1 MTTCRLTPLLTLALA
16 ACAGDA
22 TVPSSLDQPPEALGV
37 SSAITPTVVLDRLDN
52 PRGLAFGPDGALYV
66 TEAGNTSIN
75 GACIV
80 LPRGESCY
88 SGTGAVTRL
97 QHGVRQRIVSGLPSV
112 TEPVAGGVAG
122 PHDIG
127 FVGRGNALVS
137 IGFGADPAVR
147 AGFGAAGSALGSL
160 VRISASGEWRVIA
173 DISAVETALNPA
185 GGPVDSNPY
194 GLLVEPSGSFVT
206 DAGGNSLVS
215 VSANG
220 STGVVTAFAPTPA
233 PPPFNQSEA
242 VPTEVE
248 RGPDGAL
255 YVSTLTGAP
264 FALGAAAIYRL
275 DASGSTTVY
284 AGGFKTIIDFA
295 FYRRGALYV
304 LEYDSAPLFF
314 GGPGRLTLVRRDG
327 SRVLLSSALSTPT
340 GVTVAP
346 DGAVYVSNRGNQA
359 GVGEVLRF
367 DP

>member
-1 MTTCRLTPLLTLALA
+1 MKTRLLTPIATLALA

-22 TVPSSLDQPPEALGV
+22 TLPSALHDPSAPLGL
-37 SSAITPTVVLDRLDN
+37 SSASTPTVVLDQLDN
-52 PRGLAFGPDGALYV
+52 PRGLEFGPDGTLYV
-66 TEAGNTSIN
+66 VEAGGTSVN
-75 GACIV
+75 GACV
-80 LPRGESCY
+80 ALPRGESCF

-97 QHGVRQRIVSGLPSV
+97 RQGVRQRIVSGLPSV
-112 TEPVAGGVAG
+112 VEPVGGVVAG

-137 IGFGADPAVR
+137 VGFGADPAVR
-147 AGFGAAGSALGSL
+147 ASFGAAGASLGTL
-160 VRISASGEWRVIA
+160 VRISPSGEWRVIA
-173 DISAVETALNPA
+173 DVSAVEAALNPA
-185 GGPVDSNPY
+185 GGAVDSNPY

-220 STGVVTAFAPTPA
+220 ATGVVTAFAPTPA

-275 DASGSTTVY
+275 DASGTTTVY
-284 AGGFKTIIDFA
+284 AGGFKMIIDFA
-295 FYRRGALYV
+295 FDRRGALYV

-327 SRVLLSSALSTPT
+327 TRVLISSTLSTPT
-340 GVTVAP
+340 GVTVGP
-346 DGAVYVSNRGNQA
+346 DGAVYVSNKGNKA
-359 GVGEVLRF
+359 GIGEVLRF